1 MDPHFIVNP
10 FENDIAID
18 PRRLEK
24 PVPGLN
30 DRALEKLVAAF
41 DQLTRD
47 PLPCAEARLAKAQL
61 IISPEAGYGKSHLI
75 GRLFQKLEGTATR
88 IMWKSILD
96 RIVYELKAPE
106 KAQADGPNPN
116 ETTQLHAF
124 AHGVIAHLVADMIDT
139 DRVRAKQPKAEVI
152 KALREGRLANY
163 EQARAHKQWPQFI
176 AKTFSQSEYTHA
188 MAECVERRGIRLRF
202 DPHAWLRVL
211 FTYTWSG
218 NRGLRNACLDWLK
231 GREYRRR
238 RRKAGGT

>member
-18 PRRLEK
+18 PRRIEK

-47 PLPCAEARLAKAQL
+47 PLPRAEARLAKAQL

-88 IMWKSILD
+88 INIQPFEDSETPWKSILD

-188 MAECVERRGIRLRF
+188 MAECVERRGIRLRS
-202 DPHAWLRVL
+202 DSHA
-211 FTYTWSG
+211 
-218 NRGLRNACLDWLK
+218 
-231 GREYRRR
+231 
-238 RRKAGGT
+238 